1 MSSIL
6 QMRQLRLRS
15 HTFSD
20 IFEIWTMSEPNYS
33 ATSLFS
39 PSAQI
44 LEALYSELM
53 PFLLFLLLFTATTL
67 DQGLIM
73 VHVDDFNIGLRS
85 LLSLSLSLPHPSPS
99 CSYILRGFPLTVGRR
114 WEASAGIQAP
124 LYSVPTVCISHHSLP
139 KPGPRQCKYPC
150 NAWHSQKTLM
160 WLLVQYVVLTHSR
173 PS

>member
-1 MSSIL
+1 
-6 QMRQLRLRS
+6 
-15 HTFSD
+15 
-20 IFEIWTMSEPNYS
+20 MSEPNCS

-44 LEALYSELM
+44 LEALYSEFM

-99 CSYILRGFPLTVGRR
+99 CSYITSLGVSHLLLGGGEKLQLASKHLCTLFPLCV
-114 WEASAGIQAP
+114 S
-124 LYSVPTVCISHHSLP
+124 PTIPFQNLDQDNVSIHAMPDIH
-139 KPGPRQCKYPC
+139 K
-150 NAWHSQKTLM
+150 
-160 WLLVQYVVLTHSR
+160 R
-173 PS
+173 PSCGCWFNTLS